1 ECAEPYMI
9 FKEAD
14 ATKNKEKLE
23 KLKSQADQFC
33 QRLGKYRM
41 PFAWTAIHLM
51 NIVSSAGSLERDST
65 EVEISTGER
74 KGSWS
79 ERRNSSIVGRRSLE
93 RTTSGD
99 DACNLTSF
107 RPATLTVTN
116 FFKQVLFC
124 HVGILGRCLC
134 INFFSFRKVVIVLY
148 MYGRVIPRNLKTL
161 RIKIIKTT
169 IRMR

>member
-1 ECAEPYMI
+1 MKVPI
-9 FKEAD
+9 SP
-14 ATKNKEKLE
+14 KL
-23 KLKSQADQFC
+23 C
-33 QRLGKYRM
+33 QHFNYLSFDYSYPTTGEV
-41 PFAWTAIHLM
+41 L
-51 NIVSSAGSLERDST
+51 NIIKVNILFFFF
-65 EVEISTGER
+65 VER

-124 HVGILGRCLC
+124 HVGILGGCLY
-134 INFFSFRKVVIVLY
+134 ISFGFRRIVIAYVHVIHVHIIVISRNF
-148 MYGRVIPRNLKTL
+148 
-161 RIKIIKTT
+161 
-169 IRMR
+169 

>member
-1 ECAEPYMI
+1 
-9 FKEAD
+9 
-14 ATKNKEKLE
+14 
-23 KLKSQADQFC
+23 
-33 QRLGKYRM
+33 
-41 PFAWTAIHLM
+41 M
-51 NIVSSAGSLERDST
+51 NILLFFSFV
-65 EVEISTGER
+65 ER

-124 HVGILGRCLC
+124 HVGILGSYLSANFSWFQKNHEC
-134 INFFSFRKVVIVLY
+134 ICTSSIF
-148 MYGRVIPRNLKTL
+148 T
-161 RIKIIKTT
+161 
-169 IRMR
+169 

>member
-1 ECAEPYMI
+1 
-9 FKEAD
+9 
-14 ATKNKEKLE
+14 
-23 KLKSQADQFC
+23 
-33 QRLGKYRM
+33 
-41 PFAWTAIHLM
+41 M
-51 NIVSSAGSLERDST
+51 NILLFSL
-65 EVEISTGER
+65 VER

-124 HVGILGRCLC
+124 HGGNLGGCLY
-134 INFFSFRKVVIVLY
+134 V
-148 MYGRVIPRNLKTL
+148 NLF
-161 RIKIIKTT
+161 
-169 IRMR
+169 

>member
-1 ECAEPYMI
+1 
-9 FKEAD
+9 
-14 ATKNKEKLE
+14 
-23 KLKSQADQFC
+23 
-33 QRLGKYRM
+33 
-41 PFAWTAIHLM
+41 M
-51 NIVSSAGSLERDST
+51 NILLFSL
-65 EVEISTGER
+65 VER

-124 HVGILGRCLC
+124 HGGILVGYLY
-134 INFFSFRKVVIVLY
+134 INFSLLQKNY
-148 MYGRVIPRNLKTL
+148 NCPCSTCTCNN
-161 RIKIIKTT
+161 
-169 IRMR
+169 

>member
-1 ECAEPYMI
+1 MKSC
-9 FKEAD
+9 FK
-14 ATKNKEKLE
+14 TN
-23 KLKSQADQFC
+23 F
-33 QRLGKYRM
+33 KYYENEYHTFF
-41 PFAWTAIHLM
+41 PPL
-51 NIVSSAGSLERDST
+51 V
-65 EVEISTGER
+65 ER

-124 HVGILGRCLC
+124 HVGILGGYLYIKFFWFQKNCNRTYTCSDCDFKKLKKTFKDKKCKNEIILCLLYNY
-134 INFFSFRKVVIVLY
+134 IYLNVILIIHQNQSSTFIFCFLI
-148 MYGRVIPRNLKTL
+148 VIF
-161 RIKIIKTT
+161 
-169 IRMR
+169 

>member
-1 ECAEPYMI
+1 MLSCQFSTSMN
-9 FKEAD
+9 FSLC
-14 ATKNKEKLE
+14 LE
-23 KLKSQADQFC
+23 SILEHILNIIKMKIL
-33 QRLGKYRM
+33 
-41 PFAWTAIHLM
+41 PFF
-51 NIVSSAGSLERDST
+51 SS
-65 EVEISTGER
+65 VER

-124 HVGILGRCLC
+124 HVGILGGYLSV
-134 INFFSFRKVVIVLY
+134 NFFWF
-148 MYGRVIPRNLKTL
+148 LKNHDCICTCSTCIYDDCDFKKL
-161 RIKIIKTT
+161 
-169 IRMR
+169 